1 MPDGEERQLSR
12 IRAVLDAFR
21 AVDVSHY
28 PRFLIDKKEQKI
40 EESALIAKIAS
51 ELTSLSFDE
60 STLQDNLKQARES
73 LDEVKAL
80 TEYEDQKA
88 TRLLTIVTIFVALAG
103 FIFTRLAD
111 LYPYRAPIRDIT
123 TIHPMTP
130 SEGLRNRQGERFRSF
145 EVDDQLELGR
155 LFDGEIGGLCAFQY
169 FVGVGHCAAKK
180 LGISGPYNI
189 SR

>member
-1 MPDGEERQLSR
+1 MR
-12 IRAVLDAFR
+12 
-21 AVDVSHY
+21 
-28 PRFLIDKKEQKI
+28 
-40 EESALIAKIAS
+40 SAR
-51 ELTSLSFDE
+51 LTSAI
-60 STLQDNLKQARES
+60 TPVKQARES

-80 TEYEDQKA
+80 TECEDQKA

-130 SEGLRNRQGERFRSF
+130 SEGLRNREGERFRSF

-180 LGISGPYNI
+180 IGNI
-189 SR
+189 WSVQHQQMMGQTGHTCSMGVIAFFIFAKIRFQFSL